1 MRRVLLDR
9 HERMNPAPTDLVFP
23 SPKGFSINDNNFCN
37 RAWKKILTICQ
48 IEYRSPYQ
56 IRHSAISQ
64 ALHQGANPI
73 ALAEQTGHDKRVLLS
88 TYAHAIDRKCL
99 FVDFG
104 AK

>member
-1 MRRVLLDR
+1 
-9 HERMNPAPTDLVFP
+9 MNPAPTDLVFP

-64 ALHQGANPI
+64 ALHQGANPNDSSSRLRF

-88 TYAHAIDRKCL
+88 TYAHAIGSECL